1 MFEAFIEFLDQLY
14 WIGYGLEFE
23 EENPKHLALM
33 KTMDYLNQKIGK
45 KKVQIANQ
53 NLEKTWDMNQNH
65 LSPRYTTNIK
75 EILEVKCQ

>member
-1 MFEAFIEFLDQLY
+1 
-14 WIGYGLEFE
+14 
-23 EENPKHLALM
+23 M
-33 KTMDYLNQKIGK
+33 KTMDYLNKKIGK